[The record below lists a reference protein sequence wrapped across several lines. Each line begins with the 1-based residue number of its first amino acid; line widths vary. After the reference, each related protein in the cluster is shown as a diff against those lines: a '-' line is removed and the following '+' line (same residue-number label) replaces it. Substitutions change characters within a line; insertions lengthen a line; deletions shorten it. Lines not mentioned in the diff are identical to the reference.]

1 MKSFAGNR
9 SGSLPHRFSWPALA
23 RLPLPV
29 MEMSEIFLGA
39 KAPGW
44 KAGPFVSGA
53 DIELRYLRTVG
64 QVELFRP
71 VERPE

>member
-9 SGSLPHRFSWPALA
+9 SGSLHHRFSWPTRA

-39 KAPGW
+39 KASGW

-53 DIELRYLRTVG
+53 EIELRYLRTVG

-71 VERPE
+71 V

>member
-9 SGSLPHRFSWPALA
+9 TGSLRHRFSWPARA
-23 RLPLPV
+23 RLHLPV
-29 MEMSEIFLGA
+29 MAMSKIFLGA
-39 KAPGW
+39 KASGW

-71 VERPE
+71 V